1 MLVLLLS
8 LWSGRVATAQAGLT
22 KAEIRLFRAVNYA
35 RTSRGLHRL
44 RIGSTLQTGSHSW
57 ATYLRR
63 HDAFYHGR
71 LALGTAENIGW
82 LTCRRRW
89 SHTLVRM
96 WLNSPAHR
104 EHLLD
109 PSFRRIGVGVSRGS
123 WSSYSCVDMGVTRF
137 R

>member
-1 MLVLLLS
+1 MLVLLLAF
-8 LWSGRVATAQAGLT
+8 WAGRAAPAQGVT
-22 KAEIRLFRAVNYA
+22 RAEIRLFHAMNYA

-44 RIGSTLQTGSHSW
+44 RIGSTLQTGAHSW

-71 LALGTAENIGW
+71 IALGTAENIGW
-82 LTCRRRW
+82 LTCRSRW

-96 WLNSPAHR
+96 WLNSPTHR
-104 EHLLD
+104 VHLLD
-109 PSFRRIGVGVSRGS
+109 PSVRRVGIGVSKGS
-123 WSSYSCVDMGVTRF
+123 WSSYGCVDMGVTRF